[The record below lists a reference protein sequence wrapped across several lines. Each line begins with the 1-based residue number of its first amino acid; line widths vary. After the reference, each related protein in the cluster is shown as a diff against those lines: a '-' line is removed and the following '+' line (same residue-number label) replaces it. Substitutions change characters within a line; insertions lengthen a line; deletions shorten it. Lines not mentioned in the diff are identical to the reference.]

1 MNLTLLC
8 FELKMAFI
16 CGAAD
21 SVYYSGYDQYFHI
34 DMYITTEQLVFLA
47 VNYRYESRRASCR
60 RSFAMRVF

>member
-8 FELKMAFI
+8 FELKLASI
-16 CGAAD
+16 CGTAD

-34 DMYITTEQLVFLA
+34 DIYITTKKLVFLA
-47 VNYRYESRRASCR
+47 VNYESTRESCR